1 VVRSLHF
8 HCQLQSLEELISCM
22 TKKKK
27 KFFGGKHLFFSG
39 RNISGKKMVHFLF
52 SLSSCVYQCSL
63 ADGLPLGSPAM
74 NNFPILVFALLGKC
88 LLGVEM

>member
-1 VVRSLHF
+1 MHD
-8 HCQLQSLEELISCM
+8 Q
-22 TKKKK
+22 KKKK